1 MSRFPREGVRPPPS
15 LLRALGR
22 GLLTVLRA
30 GFLLLL
36 LVIPVPV
43 GELFHKLLDDR
54 RRSHAA
60 QVVKSENEDEEPG

>member
-1 MSRFPREGVRPPPS
+1 MSRI
-15 LLRALGR
+15 LRATGR
-22 GLLTVLRA
+22 VLLTLLRA

-54 RRSHAA
+54 KRSHAA
-60 QVVKSENEDEEPG
+60 KVVKKEQPD